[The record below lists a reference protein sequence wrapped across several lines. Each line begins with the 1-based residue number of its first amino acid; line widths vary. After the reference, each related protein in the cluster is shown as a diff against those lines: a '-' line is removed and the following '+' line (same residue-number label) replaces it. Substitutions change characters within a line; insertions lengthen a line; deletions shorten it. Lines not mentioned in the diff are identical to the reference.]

1 MTTTLK
7 PVDAVIVGVGAAG
20 TIIAKAL
27 ADAGLK
33 VVGLERGE
41 ARSTVPDFQAPAM
54 HDELNYA
61 ASESSIS

>member
-27 ADAGLK
+27 APRVDRVDALDPS
-33 VVGLERGE
+33 
-41 ARSTVPDFQAPAM
+41 AAM
-54 HDELNYA
+54 LATKALSSASLSATAWA
-61 ASESSIS
+61 AFPSPI